1 MRAAAA
7 AAAAAEEE
15 EEEEEEAET
24 PSFVSKALHLI
35 TSVISSS
42 YSIRSF
48 PAKWRSIRENL
59 ERLHSDL
66 SAAAVSANRRS
77 PELSELLQAIASTAE
92 ETHRIALRCADESY
106 GGGRLLLQ
114 SDLDAASAKLGAHI
128 KHLAE
133 AYSQGALAHCT
144 AIVVPKPGPGASR
157 EDARFYTRDLLSRA
171 RVGDFEM
178 KIEAL
183 KSLNGV
189 LSEDDRYVKILATEE
204 DHGGVGF
211 LVSLLENGH
220 AGVRENALE
229 AICIVSGFDSY
240 RGEVVIAGA
249 IAPVIQILETGSG
262 LAKEAAARALKKL
275 TENSDN
281 AWSVCAHGGVT
292 ALLKVCGDVN
302 SGSELVCSAC
312 SVLKSLSA
320 VEEIKRF
327 MLEDGA
333 IPIFVNLLNSTQEV
347 IQIQAIEFLA
357 AIFSSEHLVERRM
370 SKEEVVELLLRFLD
384 PNSPHS
390 SKSREVALRAIEA
403 LSFSSTSSTNRL
415 IASGFLNQV
424 LFFIKNGEISI
435 QQSALKASCRLCG
448 LSAEA
453 KKAMGDAGFMPEL
466 VRMIDVSSS
475 HVREMAAEAL
485 CSIISVQRNRRRF
498 IQDEHNVSRILQLLK
513 PEEEKSVTKKF
524 LLSVLM
530 YITDSN
536 SGRRKIM
543 SSDYVKHLEKLA
555 EFNVSDAKKIVK
567 KLAGGRIR
575 SMFNGIWS

>member
-1 MRAAAA
+1 MRAAAAA

-15 EEEEEEAET
+15 EEEEET
-24 PSFVSKALHLI
+24 PSIVAKALHLI

-48 PAKWRSIRENL
+48 PAKWRSLRENL

-66 SAAAVSANRRS
+66 SAAAVSANWRN

-106 GGGRLLLQ
+106 SGGRLLLQ

-128 KHLAE
+128 KHLAD
-133 AYSQGALAHCT
+133 AYSLGALAHCT
-144 AIVVPKPGPGASR
+144 AIVVPKPGP
-157 EDARFYTRDLLSRA
+157 ARAERTRGSIQGICYRG
-171 RVGDFEM
+171 RG
-178 KIEAL
+178 
-183 KSLNGV
+183 
-189 LSEDDRYVKILATEE
+189 YVKILATEE
-204 DHGGVGF
+204 DQGGVGF

-220 AGVRENALE
+220 AGVRENAIE

-240 RGEVVIAGA
+240 RAEVVIAGA

-292 ALLKVCGDVN
+292 ALLNVCGDVN
-302 SGSELVCSAC
+302 SGTELVCSAC

-320 VEEIKRF
+320 VDEIKRF

-333 IPIFVNLLNSTQEV
+333 IAILVNLLNSTQEV
-347 IQIQAIEFLA
+347 IQIQAIEFLT

-466 VRMIDVSSS
+466 VRMLDVSSS

-513 PEEEKSVTKKF
+513 PEEEKSATKKF

-567 KLAGGRIR
+567 KLAGSRIR